1 MRSLTNIFAFILA
14 FLSGLFLK
22 TNGSN
27 IEGVLHSIYSWAW
40 ADRKIGCIINHS
52 GFSLFFFFISFLV
65 GFVSANC
72 RGLVLFHYT

>member
-14 FLSGLFLK
+14 FLSGLFPK

-52 GFSLFFFFISFLV
+52 GFSLFFFFY
-65 GFVSANC
+65 FVFGWVC
-72 RGLVLFHYT
+72 QR